1 MDSSHI
7 SLTRVT
13 FQYEGSHSPVFE
25 SITVRF
31 ARGWTGLVGANGAG
45 KSTLLMLAA
54 GMMAPTGGLAQ
65 TVKNTY
71 YLEQRTDTEPGGLV
85 ELLFDYQSS
94 AVEIKAD
101 LGIAESW
108 HGRWDTLSHGERKR
122 AQIGCAL
129 YADPAVLLV
138 DEPGNHLDADSRERL
153 ITALRRFDGIG
164 LIVSHDRDM
173 LDALCDSIVFIEPPS
188 VVKRSG
194 TYTSA
199 SMERAREM
207 EHARREYAQAKREE
221 RRLKKEAVRRREEAL
236 RADSLRSKKG
246 LPPRDRDARGKK
258 NLAILTG
265 RDGVAGKLARIMDA
279 RLERVSE
286 LAASLTPAKSHR
298 LGIWFDVE
306 RSGRSFVISL
316 PESTIPLGDGR
327 VLRTPALAVGRSD
340 HIGLTGRNG
349 TGKTTLVRRIMD
361 THDLSPDRVVYIPQ
375 EIDASSSRECLEDV
389 LRLDNRE
396 LGMLMTIIRRLNSDP
411 ARLFETALPSPGE
424 IRKLL
429 LARGI
434 LHRPHLIVMDEPT
447 NHLDLPSIECLE
459 AALADCPIALL
470 LVSHDMRFLSRCVGS
485 RWIFEDEDD
494 GSISVRIG
502 DVRGPV

>member
-13 FQYEGSHSPVFE
+13 FHYEGSHSPVFE

-54 GMMAPTGGLAQ
+54 GMMAPTTGAVQ
-65 TVKNTY
+65 TIENAY
-71 YLEQRTDTEPGGLV
+71 YLEQRTDTEPRTLAG
-85 ELLFDYQSS
+85 LLFDYDAS
-94 AVEIKAD
+94 AVEIRTG
-101 LGIAESW
+101 LGITRSW
-108 HGRWDTLSHGERKR
+108 YDRWDTLSQGERKR

-129 YADPAVLLV
+129 YAGPAALLV
-138 DEPGNHLDADSRERL
+138 DEPGNHLDAESREWL
-153 ITALRRFDGIG
+153 ITALRRFDGVG
-164 LIVSHDRDM
+164 LIVSHDREM
-173 LDALCDSIVFIEPPS
+173 LDALCDSIAFIEPPS
-188 VVKRSG
+188 VVKRAG
-194 TYTSA
+194 TYSSA
-199 SMERAREM
+199 SVERAREL
-207 EHARREYAQAKREE
+207 EHARREYVQAKREE
-221 RRLKKEAVRRREEAL
+221 RRLKKEYVRRGEEAS
-236 RADSLRSKKG
+236 RADALRSKKG
-246 LPPRDRDARGKK
+246 LAPRDHDARAKK
-258 NLAILTG
+258 NLARLTG
-265 RDGVAGKLARIMDA
+265 RDGIAGKLARIMDV
-279 RLERVSE
+279 RLERASD
-286 LAASLTPAKSHR
+286 LAASLRPAKDHR
-298 LGIWFDVE
+298 LGIWLEGE

-316 PESTIPLGDGR
+316 PESAISLGDGR
-327 VLRTPALAVGRSD
+327 VLRTPALAVGRNE

-361 THDLSPDRVVYIPQ
+361 THELSPDRVIYIPQ

-494 GSISVRIG
+494 GSISVRTG
-502 DVRGPV
+502 SVRGPV